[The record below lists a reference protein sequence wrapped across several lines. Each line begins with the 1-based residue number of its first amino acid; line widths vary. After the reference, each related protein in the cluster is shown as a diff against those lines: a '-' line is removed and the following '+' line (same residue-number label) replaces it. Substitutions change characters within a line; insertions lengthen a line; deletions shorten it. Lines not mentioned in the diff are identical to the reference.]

1 MCCAH
6 EGHKNRFTHFL
17 NAVVMKHLFQ
27 FLPVFLAMFFTV
39 PSFGQFQDRSTTSP
53 AADNDYTTD
62 MTRTARVG
70 IGFATNTAFNAAL
83 GTANRARLAVRDGII
98 AHHVSDTI
106 GNFAGK
112 WLGLGIGN
120 PGGPVQPYGL
130 AIADTG
136 SVAFYNVLRENFN
149 GVIRKNTVAG
159 FGGEP
164 MRNAEFALLLVE
176 GVCFRQDIFRQDEQ
190 DDTSDPM
197 AASHRIALRIFL
209 N

>member
-1 MCCAH
+1 
-6 EGHKNRFTHFL
+6 
-17 NAVVMKHLFQ
+17 MKHLFQ

-120 PGGPVQPYGL
+120 PGGPAGSPKPYGL

-164 MRNAEFALLLVE
+164 MRNAEC
-176 GVCFRQDIFRQDEQ
+176 GIC
-190 DDTSDPM
+190 
-197 AASHRIALRIFL
+197 AAFG
-209 N
+209 